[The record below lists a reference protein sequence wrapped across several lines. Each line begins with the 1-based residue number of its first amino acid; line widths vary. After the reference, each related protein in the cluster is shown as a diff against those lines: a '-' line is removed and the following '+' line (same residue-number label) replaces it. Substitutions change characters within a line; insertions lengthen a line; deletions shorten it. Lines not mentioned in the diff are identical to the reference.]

1 MAEAIGIGAGGHAK
15 VVVEIIQL
23 VGQYQIA
30 GLLDSDEKK
39 LGSLVCGVKVLGDD
53 SLLPQLFSKGMRHAF
68 MSLGGLGSSSLRQE
82 LYEHARALG
91 FEMISAVHPQA
102 VVSRFARLGIG
113 STIMAAAV
121 INPGTMIGENVII
134 NSGAIVDHD
143 CVIGDHVHVA
153 SGACLSG
160 GVMVGGGS
168 HIGAG
173 AVVRQGISIGENSTV
188 GAGAVVVRNV
198 PDNVTVVGVP
208 ARIHER
214 QTV

>member
-15 VVVEIIQL
+15 VVVEIIHL
-23 VGQYQIA
+23 VGKYQIA
-30 GLLDSDEKK
+30 GLLDSDERK

-68 MSLGGLGSSSLRQE
+68 MSLGSLGSGQLRKE
-82 LYEHARALG
+82 LYEHARTLG

-113 STIMAAAV
+113 STIMASAI

-160 GVMVGGGS
+160 GVIVGGGS

-173 AVVRQGISIGENSTV
+173 AVVRQGISIGENSIV

>member
-23 VGQYQIA
+23 VGQYQIV

-39 LGSLVCGVKVLGDD
+39 LDSVVCGVRVLGDD
-53 SLLPQLFSKGMRHAF
+53 SLLSPLFAKGTRHAF
-68 MSLGGLGSSSLRQE
+68 MSLGSGSLRQE

-91 FEMISAVHPQA
+91 FEMISAVHPQS
-102 VVSRFARLGIG
+102 VVSRFARLGNG
-113 STIMAAAV
+113 PTIMAAAI
-121 INPGTMIGENVII
+121 INPGTMIGDNVII

-160 GVMVGGGS
+160 GVIVGGRS

-173 AVVRQGISIGENSTV
+173 AVVRQGISIGENSIV
-188 GAGAVVVRNV
+188 GAGAVVVKNV

>member
-68 MSLGGLGSSSLRQE
+68 MSLGSLGGQLRQE

-113 STIMAAAV
+113 STIMAAAI

-160 GVMVGGGS
+160 GVIVGGGS

-173 AVVRQGISIGENSTV
+173 AVVRQGISIGENSIV

>member
-30 GLLDSDEKK
+30 GLVDSDDKK
-39 LGSLVCGVKVLGDD
+39 VGSLVCGARVLGND
-53 SLLPQLFSKGMRHAF
+53 SLLAELFAKGIRHAF
-68 MSLGGLGSSSLRQE
+68 MSLGGLGSGPLRQE
-82 LYEHARALG
+82 LFEHARAIG

-102 VVSRFARLGIG
+102 LVSRFARLGNAP
-113 STIMAAAV
+113 TIMAAAI

-143 CVIGDHVHVA
+143 CVIGDHVHIA

-160 GVMVGGGS
+160 GVIVGGRS

-173 AVVRQGISIGENSTV
+173 AVVRQGISIGENSIV
-188 GAGAVVVRNV
+188 GAGAVVVKNV